1 MGWHIAVP
9 PRTVGPGAGSTV
21 LASPLS
27 TVQRMDGILPAIA
40 AAGLAVHVVA
50 AMLRLGLASGPAGLG
65 VALRD
70 RSRTLRLVT
79 AGGVLAPLGAWGV
92 GTLVGLELPL
102 LVGLVLLGAAAG
114 PPALGALGRR
124 LGDADADTLPAGHTV
139 TLTAVGVV
147 AMVFL
152 LTGPVPVDVRASD
165 VLLPL
170 AAGVVLPLIGG
181 LVAQARDEV
190 GADRLLPLLERV
202 TLAALAIG
210 GGSALLL
217 SLPAILRAVGTGGVL
232 ALVLFGA
239 VCVGAGALLGAGRPG
254 VGLTLTVSTLQ
265 RNLPVAALLA
275 ITTFRSEPTVLA
287 MVLGGVVLLRVLQV
301 PFAALIG
308 GDGEPA
314 TERPERSASRSASRH
329 RRASQDALRP

>member
-1 MGWHIAVP
+1 
-9 PRTVGPGAGSTV
+9 
-21 LASPLS
+21 
-27 TVQRMDGILPAIA
+27 MDGTLPAIA

-50 AMLRLGLASGPAGLG
+50 AMLGLGLASGPAGL
-65 VALRD
+65 VAALGD

-79 AGGVLAPLGAWGV
+79 AGGVVAPLGAWAV

-124 LGDADADTLPAGHTV
+124 LGDVDTLPAGHTV

-147 AMVFL
+147 AMVLL
-152 LTGPVPVDVRASD
+152 LTGPVPLDVRASD

-170 AAGVVLPLIGG
+170 AAGVVLPLVGG
-181 LVAQARDEV
+181 VVARSRDEV
-190 GADRLLPLLERV
+190 GVDRLLPLLERL

-217 SLPAILRAVGTGGVL
+217 SLPAMLRAVGTGGVL

-254 VGLTLTVSTLQ
+254 VGLTLAVATLQ

-301 PFAALIG
+301 PFAALTG
-308 GDGEPA
+308 GDGDPA
-314 TERPERSASRSASRH
+314 TEAPERSTSLSAPRH
-329 RRASQDALRP
+329 GRASEDALRP